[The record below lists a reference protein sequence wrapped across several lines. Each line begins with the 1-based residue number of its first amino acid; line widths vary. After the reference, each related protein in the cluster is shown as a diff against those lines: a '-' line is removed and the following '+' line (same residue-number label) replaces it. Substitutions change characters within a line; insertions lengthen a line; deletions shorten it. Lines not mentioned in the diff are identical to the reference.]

1 MMPFQTLSRSPEIG
15 SPKESVTD
23 SVIETSSPM
32 GKDFFRQRSSPL
44 VRRFVLAFNGATLAD
59 YLAMLDFE
67 QGYAGTWTTWTH
79 PLSSR
84 TYKVRL
90 AGPVQFADHP
100 GILQRWDITVT
111 LEAIEYAAA
120 GAYGDSGYGIGIYG
134 E

>member
-23 SVIETSSPM
+23 SVIESS
-32 GKDFFRQRSSPL
+32 GSKDCFRQRSSPL
-44 VRRFVLAFNGATLAD
+44 VRRFVLVFGRATLAD
-59 YLAMLDFE
+59 YMAMLDFE
-67 QGYAGTWTTWTH
+67 QDYAGTWTTWTH

-120 GAYGDSGYGIGIYG
+120 GAYGGSGYGIGVYG
-134 E
+134 V